1 MRIEDFQLG
10 DVTDYS
16 SLMFI
21 KVLSNHADGLS
32 DEQREEAKLHIPL
45 GYVCVI
51 DPKFGDRA
59 QHKMPAGHSKPGE
72 TPLDTVIREVQGETG
87 IPVPKERVTYVAK
100 QLGYRKDHWRILF
113 VGHIFEHEL
122 RYMHDRDVENEGEKP
137 KYFTVDEF
145 YECVRN
151 DKFMRAHYSMLREY
165 NLILP
170 FGRAEVA

>member
-1 MRIEDFQLG
+1 MQLDGFDLG
-10 DVTDYS
+10 DVIDYS

-21 KVLSNHADGLS
+21 KVLSNHTDGLS

-59 QHKMPAGHSKPGE
+59 QYKMPAGHSKPGE

-100 QLGYRKDHWRILF
+100 QLGYRKDHWRVLF
-113 VGHIFEHEL
+113 VGYIFEHEL

-151 DKFMRAHYSMLREY
+151 DKFMRAHFSMLMEY
-165 NLILP
+165 NLVLP